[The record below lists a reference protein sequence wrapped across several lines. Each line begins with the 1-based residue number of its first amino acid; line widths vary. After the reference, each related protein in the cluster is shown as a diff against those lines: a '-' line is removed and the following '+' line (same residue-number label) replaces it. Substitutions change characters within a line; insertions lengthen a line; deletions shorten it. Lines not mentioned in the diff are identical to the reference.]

1 MRTNN
6 QNKETTDKGQVS
18 CRSKET
24 TDKGQVSSRSKEA
37 PDKEQA
43 NSPKAIVV
51 TGLSKQY
58 PDKTAV
64 DNISFSVDKGSIFS
78 LLGVN
83 GAGKTTTIKML
94 CGLTRP
100 TGGEAYVLSHDIHTE
115 LGEVKKLVNISPQD
129 TSVASRLTVRENLEF
144 IAGIY
149 GADRKKQREK
159 ADEMIQYFHLQ
170 EVADRRAKVLSGGWQ
185 RKLSIAM
192 ALITEPQI
200 IFLDEPTLGLDVLAR
215 RELWEVIRRMKEK
228 ITIILTTHYMEEA
241 ESLSDKVAVMVDG
254 QIKAMGSVE
263 ELKEQT
269 GADNLEEAFVR
280 IAQETS
286 VRIAQEAFVCIA
298 QEGGARS

>member
-1 MRTNN
+1 MKTNN
-6 QNKETTDKGQVS
+6 QNKATTDKEQVN
-18 CRSKET
+18 
-24 TDKGQVSSRSKEA
+24 SRSKTEH
-37 PDKEQA
+37 DKEQA
-43 NSPKAIVV
+43 SSPKAIVV
-51 TGLSKQY
+51 TGLSRQY

-254 QIKAMGSVE
+254 RIKAMGSVE

-280 IAQETS
+280 IAQE
-286 VRIAQEAFVCIA
+286 AFVCIA

>member
-6 QNKETTDKGQVS
+6 QNKETTDKEQVS
-18 CRSKET
+18 SRSKET
-24 TDKGQVSSRSKEA
+24 TDK
-37 PDKEQA
+37 EQA
-43 NSPKAIVV
+43 SSPKAIVV

-83 GAGKTTTIKML
+83 GAGKTTAIKML

-100 TGGEAYVLSHDIHTE
+100 TGGEAYVLSHNIHTE
-115 LGEVKKLVNISPQD
+115 LDEVKKLVNISPQD

-149 GADRKKQREK
+149 GAGRKKQREK

-254 QIKAMGSVE
+254 QIKAMGSVK

-280 IAQETS
+280 IAQE
-286 VRIAQEAFVCIA
+286 
-298 QEGGARS
+298 GGARS

>member
-6 QNKETTDKGQVS
+6 QNKATTDK
-18 CRSKET
+18 E
-24 TDKGQVSSRSKEA
+24 QVSSQSKKA

-43 NSPKAIVV
+43 DSPKAIVV

-100 TGGEAYVLSHDIHTE
+100 TGGEAYVLSHNIHTE
-115 LGEVKKLVNISPQD
+115 LDEVKKLVNISPQD

-192 ALITEPQI
+192 ALITDPQI

-254 QIKAMGSVE
+254 RIKAMGSVE

-280 IAQETS
+280 IAQE
-286 VRIAQEAFVCIA
+286 
-298 QEGGARS
+298 GGARS

>member
-1 MRTNN
+1 MKKNN
-6 QNKETTDKGQVS
+6 QSKEALAKEQASSRSKEEPDKEQVS
-18 CRSKET
+18 SRSKET
-24 TDKGQVSSRSKEA
+24 TDK
-37 PDKEQA
+37 EQA
-43 NSPKAIVV
+43 SSPKAIIV

-100 TGGEAYVLSHDIHTE
+100 TGGEAYVLSHSIHTE
-115 LGEVKKLVNISPQD
+115 LDEVKKLVNISPQD

-254 QIKAMGSVE
+254 RIKAMGSVE

-286 VRIAQEAFVCIA
+286 VRIAQEAFVRIA

>member
-24 TDKGQVSSRSKEA
+24 TDKKQVSSRSKEA

-254 QIKAMGSVE
+254 RIKAMGSVE

-280 IAQETS
+280 IAQE
-286 VRIAQEAFVCIA
+286 
-298 QEGGARS
+298 GGARS

>member
-6 QNKETTDKGQVS
+6 QNKETTDKEQVS
-18 CRSKET
+18 CRSKKT
-24 TDKGQVSSRSKEA
+24 TDKEQVS
-37 PDKEQA
+37 
-43 NSPKAIVV
+43 SPKAIVV
-51 TGLSKQY
+51 TGLSRQY

-100 TGGEAYVLSHDIHTE
+100 TGGEAYVLSHNIHTE
-115 LGEVKKLVNISPQD
+115 LDEVKKLVNISPQD

-149 GADRKKQREK
+149 GAGREKQREK

-254 QIKAMGSVE
+254 QIKAMGSVK

-280 IAQETS
+280 IAQE
-286 VRIAQEAFVCIA
+286 
-298 QEGGARS
+298 GGARS

>member
-1 MRTNN
+1 MRINN
-6 QNKETTDKGQVS
+6 QNKETTDKEQAS
-18 CRSKET
+18 SRSKET
-24 TDKGQVSSRSKEA
+24 TDK
-37 PDKEQA
+37 EQA
-43 NSPKAIVV
+43 SSPKAIVV
-51 TGLSKQY
+51 TGLSRQY

-129 TSVASRLTVRENLEF
+129 TSVASRLTARENLEF

>member
-1 MRTNN
+1 MKKNN
-6 QNKETTDKGQVS
+6 QSKEALAKEQASSRSKEEPDKEQVS
-18 CRSKET
+18 SRSKET
-24 TDKGQVSSRSKEA
+24 TDK
-37 PDKEQA
+37 EQA
-43 NSPKAIVV
+43 SSPKAIIV

-64 DNISFSVDKGSIFS
+64 DSISFSVDKGSIFS

-254 QIKAMGSVE
+254 RIKAMGSVE

-286 VRIAQEAFVCIA
+286 VHIAQEAFVCIA

>member
-6 QNKETTDKGQVS
+6 QNKETTDKKQVNSRSKETTDKGQVS

-24 TDKGQVSSRSKEA
+24 TDKEQVS
-37 PDKEQA
+37 
-43 NSPKAIVV
+43 SPKAIVV
-51 TGLSKQY
+51 TGLSRQY
-58 PDKTAV
+58 PGKTAV

-100 TGGEAYVLSHDIHTE
+100 TGGEAYVLSHNIHTE
-115 LGEVKKLVNISPQD
+115 LDEVKKLVNISPQD

-149 GADRKKQREK
+149 GAGRKKQREK

-254 QIKAMGSVE
+254 QIKAMGSVK

-280 IAQETS
+280 IAQE
-286 VRIAQEAFVCIA
+286 
-298 QEGGARS
+298 GGARS

>member
-1 MRTNN
+1 MKINN
-6 QNKETTDKGQVS
+6 QNKATTDKEQVN
-18 CRSKET
+18 
-24 TDKGQVSSRSKEA
+24 SRSKTEH
-37 PDKEQA
+37 DKEQA
-43 NSPKAIVV
+43 SSPKAIVV

-100 TGGEAYVLSHDIHTE
+100 TGGEAYVLSHSIHTE
-115 LGEVKKLVNISPQD
+115 LDEVKKLVNISPQD
-129 TSVASRLTVRENLEF
+129 TSVASRLTVRENLEL

-286 VRIAQEAFVCIA
+286 VRIAQE
-298 QEGGARS
+298 GGVRS

>member
-1 MRTNN
+1 M
-6 QNKETTDKGQVS
+6 
-18 CRSKET
+18 
-24 TDKGQVSSRSKEA
+24 
-37 PDKEQA
+37 
-43 NSPKAIVV
+43 
-51 TGLSKQY
+51 
-58 PDKTAV
+58 

-100 TGGEAYVLSHDIHTE
+100 TGGEVYVLSHNIHTE
-115 LGEVKKLVNISPQD
+115 LDEVKKLVNISPQD

-170 EVADRRAKVLSGGWQ
+170 EVADRRTKVLSGGWQ

-263 ELKEQT
+263 ELKEQA
-269 GADNLEEAFVR
+269 GADNLEEAF
-280 IAQETS
+280 

>member
-1 MRTNN
+1 MKKNN
-6 QNKETTDKGQVS
+6 QSKEALAKEQASSRSKEEPDKEQVS
-18 CRSKET
+18 SRSKET
-24 TDKGQVSSRSKEA
+24 TDK
-37 PDKEQA
+37 EQA
-43 NSPKAIVV
+43 SSPKAIIV

-64 DNISFSVDKGSIFS
+64 DSISFSVDKGSIFS

-254 QIKAMGSVE
+254 RIKAMGSVE

>member
-6 QNKETTDKGQVS
+6 QNKATTDKEQAS
-18 CRSKET
+18 SRSKET
-24 TDKGQVSSRSKEA
+24 TDK
-37 PDKEQA
+37 EQA
-43 NSPKAIVV
+43 SSPKAIVV

-100 TGGEAYVLSHDIHTE
+100 TGGEAYVLSHNIHTE
-115 LGEVKKLVNISPQD
+115 LDEVKKLVNISPQD

>member
-6 QNKETTDKGQVS
+6 QNKETTDKEQVS
-18 CRSKET
+18 SRSKET
-24 TDKGQVSSRSKEA
+24 TDKEQVSSRSKETT
-37 PDKEQA
+37 DKEQA

-51 TGLSKQY
+51 TGLSRQY

-100 TGGEAYVLSHDIHTE
+100 TGGEAYVLSHNIHTE
-115 LGEVKKLVNISPQD
+115 LDEVKKLVNISPQD

-149 GADRKKQREK
+149 GAGREKQREK

-254 QIKAMGSVE
+254 QIKAMGSVK

-280 IAQETS
+280 IAQE
-286 VRIAQEAFVCIA
+286 
-298 QEGGARS
+298 GGARS

>member
-6 QNKETTDKGQVS
+6 QNKETTDKKQVS
-18 CRSKET
+18 SRNKET
-24 TDKGQVSSRSKEA
+24 TDKEQVSSRSKEA
-37 PDKEQA
+37 SDKEQA

-51 TGLSKQY
+51 TGLSRQY

-129 TSVASRLTVRENLEF
+129 TSVASRLTARENLEF

-254 QIKAMGSVE
+254 RIKAMGSVE

-280 IAQETS
+280 IAQE
-286 VRIAQEAFVCIA
+286 
-298 QEGGARS
+298 GGARS

>member
-1 MRTNN
+1 MKTNN
-6 QNKETTDKGQVS
+6 QDKATTDKEQIS
-18 CRSKET
+18 SRSKET
-24 TDKGQVSSRSKEA
+24 TDK
-37 PDKEQA
+37 EQA
-43 NSPKAIVV
+43 SSPKAIVV
-51 TGLSKQY
+51 TGLSRQY

-129 TSVASRLTVRENLEF
+129 TSVASRLTARENLEF

-280 IAQETS
+280 IAQE
-286 VRIAQEAFVCIA
+286 
-298 QEGGARS
+298 GGARS

>member
-1 MRTNN
+1 MKTNN
-6 QNKETTDKGQVS
+6 QDKATTDKEQVS
-18 CRSKET
+18 SRSKET
-24 TDKGQVSSRSKEA
+24 TDK
-37 PDKEQA
+37 EQA
-43 NSPKAIVV
+43 SSPKAIVV

-100 TGGEAYVLSHDIHTE
+100 TGGEAYVLSHSIHTE
-115 LGEVKKLVNISPQD
+115 LDEVKKLVNISPQD

-254 QIKAMGSVE
+254 RIKAMGSVE

-286 VRIAQEAFVCIA
+286 VHIAQEAFVCIA

>member
-6 QNKETTDKGQVS
+6 QNKETTDK
-18 CRSKET
+18 E
-24 TDKGQVSSRSKEA
+24 QVSSRSKEA

-43 NSPKAIVV
+43 DSPKAIIV

-64 DNISFSVDKGSIFS
+64 DNISFSVDKGNIFS

-100 TGGEAYVLSHDIHTE
+100 TGGEAYVLSHSIHTE
-115 LGEVKKLVNISPQD
+115 LDEVKKLVNISPQD

-254 QIKAMGSVE
+254 RIKAMGSVE
-263 ELKEQT
+263 ELREQT

-280 IAQETS
+280 IAQE
-286 VRIAQEAFVCIA
+286 
-298 QEGGARS
+298 GGARS

>member
-24 TDKGQVSSRSKEA
+24 TDK
-37 PDKEQA
+37 EQA
-43 NSPKAIVV
+43 NGPKAIVV
-51 TGLSKQY
+51 TGLSRQY

-100 TGGEAYVLSHDIHTE
+100 TGGEAYVLSHNIHTE
-115 LGEVKKLVNISPQD
+115 LDEVKKLVNISPQD

-149 GADRKKQREK
+149 GAGRKKQREK

-254 QIKAMGSVE
+254 QIKAMGSVK

-280 IAQETS
+280 IAQE
-286 VRIAQEAFVCIA
+286 
-298 QEGGARS
+298 GGARS

>member
-1 MRTNN
+1 MKTNN

-18 CRSKET
+18 CQSKET
-24 TDKGQVSSRSKEA
+24 T
-37 PDKEQA
+37 DKEQA

-51 TGLSKQY
+51 TGLFRQY
-58 PDKTAV
+58 PGKTAV

-100 TGGEAYVLSHDIHTE
+100 TGGEAYVLSHNIHTE
-115 LGEVKKLVNISPQD
+115 LDEVKKLVNISPQD

-149 GADRKKQREK
+149 GAGRKKQREK

-254 QIKAMGSVE
+254 RIKAMGSVE

-280 IAQETS
+280 IAQE
-286 VRIAQEAFVCIA
+286 
-298 QEGGARS
+298 GGARS

>member
-1 MRTNN
+1 MKTNN
-6 QNKETTDKGQVS
+6 QDKATTDKEQVS
-18 CRSKET
+18 SRSKET
-24 TDKGQVSSRSKEA
+24 TDK
-37 PDKEQA
+37 EQA
-43 NSPKAIVV
+43 SSPKAIVV

-64 DNISFSVDKGSIFS
+64 DSISFSVDKGSIFS

-254 QIKAMGSVE
+254 RIKAMGSVE

-269 GADNLEEAFVR
+269 GADNLEEAFV
-280 IAQETS
+280 
-286 VRIAQEAFVCIA
+286 CIA
-298 QEGGARS
+298 QEGGVRS

>member
-1 MRTNN
+1 MKTNN
-6 QNKETTDKGQVS
+6 QDKATTDKEQVS
-18 CRSKET
+18 SRSKET
-24 TDKGQVSSRSKEA
+24 TDKEQVS
-37 PDKEQA
+37 
-43 NSPKAIVV
+43 SPKAIVV
-51 TGLSKQY
+51 TGLSRQY

-100 TGGEAYVLSHDIHTE
+100 TGGEAYVLSHNIHTE
-115 LGEVKKLVNISPQD
+115 LDEVKKLVNISPQD

-149 GADRKKQREK
+149 GAGRKKQREK

-280 IAQETS
+280 IAQE
-286 VRIAQEAFVCIA
+286 
-298 QEGGARS
+298 GGARS

>member
-1 MRTNN
+1 MKTNN
-6 QNKETTDKGQVS
+6 QNKETTDKEQVS
-18 CRSKET
+18 SRSKET
-24 TDKGQVSSRSKEA
+24 TDKEQVSSS
-37 PDKEQA
+37 
-43 NSPKAIVV
+43 KAIVV

-100 TGGEAYVLSHDIHTE
+100 TGGEAYVLSHNIHTE
-115 LGEVKKLVNISPQD
+115 LDEVKKLVNISPQD

-149 GADRKKQREK
+149 GVDRKKQREK
-159 ADEMIQYFHLQ
+159 ADEMIQYFHMQ

-280 IAQETS
+280 IAQE
-286 VRIAQEAFVCIA
+286 
-298 QEGGARS
+298 GGARS

>member
-1 MRTNN
+1 MKTNN
-6 QNKETTDKGQVS
+6 QNKATTDKEQVN
-18 CRSKET
+18 
-24 TDKGQVSSRSKEA
+24 SRSKTEH
-37 PDKEQA
+37 DKEQA
-43 NSPKAIVV
+43 SSPKAIVV
-51 TGLSKQY
+51 TGLSRQY

-263 ELKEQT
+263 ELKEQA
-269 GADNLEEAFVR
+269 GADNLEEAF
-280 IAQETS
+280 

>member
-6 QNKETTDKGQVS
+6 QNKATTDK
-18 CRSKET
+18 E
-24 TDKGQVSSRSKEA
+24 QVSSQSKEA

-43 NSPKAIVV
+43 DSPKAIVV

-286 VRIAQEAFVCIA
+286 VRIAQEAFVCVA

>member
-1 MRTNN
+1 MKTNN
-6 QNKETTDKGQVS
+6 QNKVTTDKEQVNS
-18 CRSKET
+18 WSKTEH
-24 TDKGQVSSRSKEA
+24 
-37 PDKEQA
+37 DKEQA
-43 NSPKAIVV
+43 SSPKAIVV

-100 TGGEAYVLSHDIHTE
+100 TGGEAYVLSHNIHTE
-115 LGEVKKLVNISPQD
+115 LDEVKKLVNISPQD

-254 QIKAMGSVE
+254 QIKTMGSVE

-280 IAQETS
+280 IAQE
-286 VRIAQEAFVCIA
+286 VFVCIA